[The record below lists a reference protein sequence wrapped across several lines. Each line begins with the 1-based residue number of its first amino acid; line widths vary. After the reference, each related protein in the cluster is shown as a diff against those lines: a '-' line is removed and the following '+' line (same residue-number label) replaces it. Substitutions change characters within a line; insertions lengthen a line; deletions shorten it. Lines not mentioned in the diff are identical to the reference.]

1 MPDKTKETLKTFL
14 LILGVIS
21 IFASPIIAMT
31 LATQNGKEARAV
43 ANKALSIAEA
53 NARDFAFFKGEVNA
67 KLDNL
72 TKGQDRI
79 IEFMSNIEKV
89 D

>member
-1 MPDKTKETLKTFL
+1 MPDKTKETLKTIML
-14 LILGVIS
+14 VMGLVTAL
-21 IFASPIIAMT
+21 ASPIVAVTIAS
-31 LATQNGKEARAV
+31 QNGKTASQKAD
-43 ANKALSIAEA
+43 KALNLAEQ

-79 IEFMSNIEKV
+79 IEFMSSIEKA

>member
-1 MPDKTKETLKTFL
+1 VADKTKETLKTL
-14 LILGVIS
+14 MLIIGVIGVC
-21 IFASPIIAMT
+21 ASPIIAVT
-31 LATQNGKEARAV
+31 LATHNGREAKSTAD
-43 ANKALSIAEA
+43 KALRLAET

-79 IEFMSNIEKV
+79 IEFMSNVERA

>member
-21 IFASPIIAMT
+21 VVASPIIAMT

-43 ANKALSIAEA
+43 ANKALGLAET

-79 IEFMSNIEKV
+79 IEFMSNLEKV